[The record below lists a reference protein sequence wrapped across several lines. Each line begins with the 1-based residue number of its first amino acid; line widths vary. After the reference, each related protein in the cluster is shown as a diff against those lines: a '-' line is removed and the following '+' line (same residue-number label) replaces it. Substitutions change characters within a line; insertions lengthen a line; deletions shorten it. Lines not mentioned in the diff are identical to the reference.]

1 GATYLE
7 YAPVSTYTDVI
18 DYAPTIFDDLP
29 ILKEDAHTGD
39 TWHSATFTG
48 RITVGIDEK
57 SLRFLYTCIDA
68 DATVVLNGRTFLHV
82 IKIAM
87 SPEVADPGQNLVATG
102 EIHTSYYAK
111 GVGLIYR
118 ELFNGIRTH
127 PELQIR
133 SWVVN

>member
-1 GATYLE
+1 
-7 YAPVSTYTDVI
+7 
-18 DYAPTIFDDLP
+18 
-29 ILKEDAHTGD
+29 LKEDTHSGD
-39 TWHSATFTG
+39 IWNSTTFTG

-57 SLRFLYTCIDA
+57 SLRYVFTCIDA

-87 SPEVADPGQNLVATG
+87 SPEWADPGQNLVATG

-118 ELFNGIRTH
+118 ESFNGIRTH